1 MRDGVRA
8 VKNAIEDG
16 HLVRGGGAYEI
27 AAHGALMKYAEEVK
41 GRQKVGVVAFA
52 DALLVIPK
60 TLAENSGLDA
70 QDAVIALQE
79 GHAAG
84 HKVGLDLDTGDPMDP
99 EAEGV
104 WDNYRVKRQM
114 LHSRLH
120 LPALPHLPPA
130 NSSRSHTV
138 RSWPLKY
145 CWWTRLSRL
154 ASLDRKEVEVAV
166 VRMAWSKPS

>member
-1 MRDGVRA
+1 VRDGVRA

-114 LHSRLH
+114 LHSRFH
-120 LPALPHLPPA
+120 LPSLPH
-130 NSSRSHTV
+130 S
-138 RSWPLKY
+138 PLTPLALTQCGRGLSNIAGGRDY
-145 CWWTRLSRL
+145 QGWQVWTERRW
-154 ASLDRKEVEVAV
+154 RW
-166 VRMAWSKPS
+166 RW